1 MSKFGRVLLEGVY
14 YHIINRGNQKQRVF
28 LEDNDFEK
36 YLELLKRYKR
46 KYKFKMYAWC
56 LMPNH
61 VHLILEV
68 NKPTELA
75 KIMQGLNIAYAR
87 WFNKKYGKV
96 GHLWQ
101 GRYKSMVIQKDKYVF
116 DCISYVEINP
126 VRANLIQSPLDYA
139 WSSFKFRTIGKESY
153 LLDKP
158 NL

>member
-14 YHIINRGNQKQRVF
+14 YHVMIRGNQKQRVF
-28 LEDNDFEK
+28 LEDRDFEK
-36 YLELLKRYKR
+36 YLGLLKRYKR

-75 KIMQGLNIAYAR
+75 KIMQGLNIAYSR

-101 GRYKSMVIQKDKYVF
+101 GRYKSMIIDKNKYAF
-116 DCISYVEINP
+116 DCINYVEINP

-139 WSSFKFRTIGKESY
+139 WSSFKFRTVGEESY
-153 LLDKP
+153 LLDNP
-158 NL
+158 DL